1 LDEAV
6 FYGNQSQAS
15 RTSYGV
21 VARCASCSVLYRFH
35 RYQHRAW
42 NLKSVLSKN
51 EANRKLT
58 RGLWLFAAGSFGF
71 GFALVPLY
79 DVLCDVT
86 GYGDRSRLLEAS
98 AAIETPDD
106 QRSVTIELV
115 SNTSAFGDWEFRPVN
130 GDLKVHPGR
139 LYEAKFYAKNLRT
152 QPVTGQAIPSIAPMQ
167 ATQYFQKTECF
178 CFTPQRF
185 DASQTRELT
194 VRFIVDPKLPVT
206 IDRVTLAYSMYTTDQ
221 KPLAVGS

>member
-1 LDEAV
+1 
-6 FYGNQSQAS
+6 
-15 RTSYGV
+15 V
-21 VARCASCSVLYRFH
+21 VGR
-35 RYQHRAW
+35 
-42 NLKSVLSKN
+42 K

-58 RGLWLFAAGSFGF
+58 RSLWVFAAGSFGF

-79 DVLCDVT
+79 NVLCDVT

-98 AAIETPDD
+98 AAVEAPDD
-106 QRSVTIELV
+106 ARSVTVELV
-115 SNTSAFGDWEFRPVN
+115 SNISAFGDWEFRPAR

-139 LYEAKFYAKNLRT
+139 LYEAKFYAKNLRA
-152 QPVTGQAIPSIAPMQ
+152 QPVTAQAIPSIAPLQ

-178 CFTPQRF
+178 CFTPQHF

-221 KPLAVGS
+221 KPLAVGG